1 MRTAAQHRLA
11 GTSGRLQPD
20 MAAPMA
26 WRNERL
32 ATLDHD
38 IETLRRASPRW
49 REHDDWWQ
57 RAPGI
62 GPVCART
69 LVLALP
75 A

>member
-1 MRTAAQHRLA
+1 
-11 GTSGRLQPD
+11 
-20 MAAPMA
+20 MA

-62 GPVCART
+62 GPVGART
-69 LVLALP
+69 LVLARP